1 MWAASIL
8 AFTLTGH
15 SLWWRH
21 GTWSF
26 PGYLSFFSGAEQ
38 VLRFFV
44 APSVFGVTTLIE
56 HNWKWVR
63 FLCKRLLFHRVQQ
76 KQYVFSQWRI
86 VALSAFPFDRKFPEP
101 IREQHVLGQGNRE
114 GTKRI
119 WDMHFGSWQLN
130 PNTPLQIGGSCAGE
144 TSLILACYYMSWE
157 MELEYGVSQFHS
169 LSSDGM
175 VLGCGGMMSWDFF
188 TQDQTNHYGLSAF
201 MHWPGCD

>member
-1 MWAASIL
+1 MLHISISFPFQPRCEDSLYLSSNSIIFWAASIL

-26 PGYLSFFSGAEQ
+26 PGYLSWTGFAVFP
-38 VLRFFV
+38 LH
-44 APSVFGVTTLIE
+44 PSVNQSYHSDWAQLEMSF
-56 HNWKWVR
+56 W
-63 FLCKRLLFHRVQQ
+63 FLCKGLLFHRVQQ

-130 PNTPLQIGGSCAGE
+130 PNTPLQIGG
-144 TSLILACYYMSWE
+144 
-157 MELEYGVSQFHS
+157 
-169 LSSDGM
+169 
-175 VLGCGGMMSWDFF
+175 
-188 TQDQTNHYGLSAF
+188 
-201 MHWPGCD
+201 